1 VKGEK
6 PVVYISLGT
15 IVKGAKKFF
24 QQCIEAFRD
33 EPVNVIIST
42 GKTFDAQKLKNIPSN
57 VQIYPSVPQIEVLRM
72 ADVFVTHGGMNSIS
86 EALVYGVPMIV
97 IPFMTDQP
105 VNARQVETLGL
116 GKRMDYQTLN
126 SQSLKETV
134 LSVLSDGEIK
144 ANLASTQNWIAQAL
158 GNKGGAEMI
167 REYYREW
174 RNAHDN
180 DANKTT

>member
-1 VKGEK
+1 
-6 PVVYISLGT
+6 
-15 IVKGAKKFF
+15 
-24 QQCIEAFRD
+24 
-33 EPVNVIIST
+33 
-42 GKTFDAQKLKNIPSN
+42 
-57 VQIYPSVPQIEVLRM
+57 M
-72 ADVFVTHGGMNSIS
+72 ADVFITHGGMNSIS
-86 EALVYGVPMIV
+86 EALVYEVPMIV
-97 IPFMTDQP
+97 IPFMSDQP